1 MPNLSGQAAGE
12 AMPKRRPTDEEVA
25 SAMRNLEGVVRELMH
40 MSDIMANA
48 YDDTFG
54 PSSRVGDKSTNSVT
68 YRLTV
73 HEDDQMAFLVNNVAS
88 RCKSLMNQFDAAWN
102 GESPE

>member
-1 MPNLSGQAAGE
+1 MPNSIPAAGE
-12 AMPKRRPTDEEVA
+12 AMPTDKRATDEEVA

-40 MSDIMANA
+40 MSNIMANS

-54 PSSRVGDKSTNSVT
+54 PSSRVGDKINNSVT

-88 RCKSLMNQFDAAWN
+88 RCKSLMKQFDAAWN